1 MMNAVKWLI
10 HKQLLHTTTPTRRP
24 FWTQA
29 PTNENQWTIL
39 SLIHATPP
47 TDAHAL
53 QYSYQLIVD
62 T

>member
-1 MMNAVKWLI
+1 MMNAEKWLI

-24 FWTQA
+24 FSMQA
-29 PTNENQWTIL
+29 PTNENRWMIL

-53 QYSYQLIVD
+53 QYSNQLIVN